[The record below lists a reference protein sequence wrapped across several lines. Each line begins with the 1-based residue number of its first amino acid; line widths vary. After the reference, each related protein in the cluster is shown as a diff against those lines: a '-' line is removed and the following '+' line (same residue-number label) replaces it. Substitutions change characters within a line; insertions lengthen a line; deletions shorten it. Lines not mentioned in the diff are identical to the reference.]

1 VKPDGV
7 SSSNESALSVASR
20 VCDWSTVR
28 LLLEF
33 GANPEPLEWT
43 PLMRA
48 IVLGSIED
56 VEAELEDY
64 MGLNGCDRWERSPW
78 LLSVCSG
85 ELRKAQLLTSVGGNV
100 SAVGRCGK
108 TCLQYA
114 VLSKSSEM
122 VEWLLSIGIDPNIRD
137 QFGCTALMEA
147 AAANAFEC
155 ANVLIQGG
163 ADVQATND
171 RIGEQAIN
179 RCAMNLQLIKLLLG
193 AGADIDQISGGS
205 WLLKDAAES
214 GDVRLAQALV
224 ELGAKVNNTSS
235 GGTALHAAVAEDALN
250 VMQFLIAAGTDLQ
263 VWDGDGECVL
273 SYVQSTEAA
282 KMLLDAN
289 LVLTDEEKKHVLA
302 TQADEE
308 IRTFIEEFFN
318 GFDL

>member
-1 VKPDGV
+1 
-7 SSSNESALSVASR
+7 
-20 VCDWSTVR
+20 
-28 LLLEF
+28 
-33 GANPEPLEWT
+33 
-43 PLMRA
+43 
-48 IVLGSIED
+48 
-56 VEAELEDY
+56 
-64 MGLNGCDRWERSPW
+64 
-78 LLSVCSG
+78 
-85 ELRKAQLLTSVGGNV
+85 
-100 SAVGRCGK
+100 
-108 TCLQYA
+108 
-114 VLSKSSEM
+114 
-122 VEWLLSIGIDPNIRD
+122 
-137 QFGCTALMEA
+137 
-147 AAANAFEC
+147 
-155 ANVLIQGG
+155 
-163 ADVQATND
+163 
-171 RIGEQAIN
+171 
-179 RCAMNLQLIKLLLG
+179 LLG